1 VLGIE
6 RVINAYGLMEACVV
20 SMTRADDPP
29 DVIAGTTGRA
39 LEEVEVKVV
48 DDAGVELPAG
58 IAGEILV
65 RSYGV
70 MKGYWRDPAQTA
82 ASLTADGW
90 FHTGDIGTID
100 AAGNITIV
108 DRKKDMFICG
118 GFNAYPAEI
127 ENLLLRIDG
136 LSAVSVVA
144 VPDELRGEV
153 PVAFVVPAAGSG
165 VGSDT
170 VLTWAKRNIAS
181 YKVPRQVHVVSALP
195 LNANGK
201 VMKDVLKARAMGEEG
216 RLAS

>member
-1 VLGIE
+1 
-6 RVINAYGLMEACVV
+6 
-20 SMTRADDPP
+20 
-29 DVIAGTTGRA
+29 
-39 LEEVEVKVV
+39 
-48 DDAGVELPAG
+48 
-58 IAGEILV
+58 
-65 RSYGV
+65 
-70 MKGYWRDPAQTA
+70 
-82 ASLTADGW
+82 ADGW

-100 AAGNITIV
+100 AAGNIAIV

-153 PVAFVVPAAGSG
+153 PVAFVVPAAGSD
-165 VGSDT
+165 VGPDA
-170 VLTWAKRNIAS
+170 VVGWAKRNIAS

-201 VMKDVLKARAMGEEG
+201 VMKDVLRQQAMGSEG
-216 RLAS
+216 RAAS